1 MGNSLSPENFF
12 VSYQKKRYPVHVIAA
27 KLPEKNA
34 EESIKTKSFMPAF
47 CRVLFLKLAPMW
59 IPPCMGY
66 CIKKIQAKD
75 STGQER

>member
-34 EESIKTKSFMPAF
+34 EESIDEEFHASILPS
-47 CRVLFLKLAPMW
+47 L
-59 IPPCMGY
+59 I
-66 CIKKIQAKD
+66 
-75 STGQER
+75 S